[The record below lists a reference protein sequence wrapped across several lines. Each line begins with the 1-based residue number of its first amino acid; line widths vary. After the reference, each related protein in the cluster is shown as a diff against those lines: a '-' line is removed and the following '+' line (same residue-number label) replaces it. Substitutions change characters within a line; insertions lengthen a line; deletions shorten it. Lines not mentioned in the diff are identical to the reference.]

1 MNQKATSNTDFG
13 RRVGVHFTMASRLRN
28 GHRVPSP
35 QTMLA
40 IKKAFSLT
48 ADEVNAM
55 LEAADTPDTFGVWA
69 RANLF
74 EEAVTV

>member
-40 IKKAFSLT
+40 IRKAFDLSPV
-48 ADEVNAM
+48 EVDAM
-55 LEAADTPDTFGVWA
+55 VQAADTPDTFGAWA